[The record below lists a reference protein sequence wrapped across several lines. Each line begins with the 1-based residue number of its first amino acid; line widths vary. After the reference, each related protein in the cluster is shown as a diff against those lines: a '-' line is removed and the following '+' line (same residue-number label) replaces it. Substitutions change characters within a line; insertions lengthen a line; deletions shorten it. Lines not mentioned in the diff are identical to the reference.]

1 MIIVNGTIT
10 AKVKAGGGLETDGYP
25 IKPAE
30 SWLQPV
36 PCHIR
41 VNRKN
46 NLGKQNGN
54 TFIIASYEVLIE
66 SQQFESE
73 RVKLTENGRDLG
85 EFSVLWTE
93 LFDAVCALKI
103 VV

>member
-1 MIIVNGTIT
+1 MIIENGTIT
-10 AKVKAGGGLETDGYP
+10 AKVKTGGDLDADGYP
-25 IKPAE
+25 VKPDE
-30 SWLQPV
+30 TWEQPV
-36 PCHIR
+36 PCH
-41 VNRKN
+41 VKLNRKN

-66 SQQFESE
+66 PQPFESE
-73 RVKLTENGRDLG
+73 RVRLTEHGRDLG

-93 LFDAVCALKI
+93 YLEAVGALKI

>member
-1 MIIVNGTIT
+1 MTFENGMIQTKMKT
-10 AKVKAGGGLETDGYP
+10 GGGFDSNDYP
-25 IKPAE
+25 IESSE
-30 SWLQPV
+30 SWSEPI
-36 PCHIR
+36 PCHIK

-54 TFIIASYEVLIE
+54 AFTIASYEVFIE
-66 SQQFESE
+66 LQPFESE
-73 RVKLTENGRDLG
+73 RVKLTEHGQDLG

-93 LFDAVCALKI
+93 CLDAVCALKI

>member
-1 MIIVNGTIT
+1 MIIENGTIQ
-10 AKVKAGGGLETDGYP
+10 AKIKTGGGFDANDYP
-25 IKPAE
+25 VEPSE
-30 SWLQPV
+30 SWSEPI

-54 TFIIASYEVLIE
+54 TFTVASYEVIIE
-66 SQQFESE
+66 LQPFEHE
-73 RVKLTENGRDLG
+73 RVKLIEQAMDLG

-93 LFDAVCALKI
+93 CLEAVGAVKI

>member
-1 MIIVNGTIT
+1 MIICNGTIQ
-10 AKVKAGGGLETDGYP
+10 AKIKASGGFDSDKYP
-25 IKPAE
+25 IEPSE
-30 SWLQPV
+30 SLSEPIS
-36 PCHIR
+36 CHIK

-54 TFIIASYEVLIE
+54 AFTIASYEILIE
-66 SQQFESE
+66 LQSFEAE
-73 RVKLTENGRDLG
+73 RVKLIERGRDLG

-93 LFDAVCALKI
+93 CLENVGAVKI

>member
-1 MIIVNGTIT
+1 
-10 AKVKAGGGLETDGYP
+10 
-25 IKPAE
+25 
-30 SWLQPV
+30 
-36 PCHIR
+36 

-54 TFIIASYEVLIE
+54 AFTIASYEVYIE
-66 SQQFESE
+66 MQPFEAE
-73 RVKLTENGRDLG
+73 RINLSENGKDLG

-93 LFDAVCALKI
+93 QLDAVCALKI

>member
-1 MIIVNGTIT
+1 MTFENGTIK
-10 AKVKAGGGLETDGYP
+10 AKIKTGGGFDSDNYP
-25 IKPAE
+25 IETSE
-30 SWLQPV
+30 SWSDPI
-36 PCHIR
+36 PCHIK

-54 TFIIASYEVLIE
+54 AFTIASYEVYVE
-66 SQQFESE
+66 MQPFEAE
-73 RVKLTENGRDLG
+73 RIKISKYSKDLG

-93 LFDAVCALKI
+93 CLENVGSVKI